1 MKFLALFATGS
12 GLIVVGFVV
21 ALVATS
27 MPALRVVGLAA
38 IIVGTIVLAV
48 NVVLQF
54 LERRRQN

>member
-12 GLIVVGFVV
+12 GLIIVGFVV
-21 ALVATS
+21 ALISGDMAS
-27 MPALRVVGLAA
+27 LRVVGLAA
-38 IIVGTIVLAV
+38 IIVGTIVLGV